1 MSKNSI
7 NSERVVSAVGFLF
20 LVVSSIASLLLNGD
34 KNSIIE
40 KFADTSVV
48 IPCVHITCALITFFL
63 IFKPSYFGMVIVLSI
78 ESILTIL
85 TDDEQ
90 LGIFLFYASIIL
102 ILSKRLCVKRVKGL
116 ITALFLIHFAALL
129 LTFTHGWIY
138 TAIAIGY
145 SVFGA
150 VFYLWIYCILKSR
163 LSCFLPTNVTQNQTI
178 IKKALGSKISLSE
191 YNLNERQVTFVMENL
206 HNKLSYKEISDK
218 YYVSISTVKKV
229 FSEVYKIFNVSNI
242 EELRILLLQYQVEE

>member
-1 MSKNSI
+1 MRASK
-7 NSERVVSAVGFLF
+7 
-20 LVVSSIASLLLNGD
+20 
-34 KNSIIE
+34 
-40 KFADTSVV
+40 
-48 IPCVHITCALITFFL
+48 H
-63 IFKPSYFGMVIVLSI
+63 M
-78 ESILTIL
+78 
-85 TDDEQ
+85 
-90 LGIFLFYASIIL
+90 
-102 ILSKRLCVKRVKGL
+102 KRF
-116 ITALFLIHFAALL
+116 FLIHFAALL
-129 LTFTHGWIY
+129 LSFTHGWIY

-191 YNLNERQVTFVMENL
+191 YNLNARQVTFVMENL